1 MKILSIYQIFLLF
14 IIYSF
19 IGWTCEVLYCS
30 IYQKKF
36 VNRGF
41 LYGPICPIYG
51 CGALI
56 IFFFLMP
63 LAYNVFLLFFS
74 AMFLMSVLEYFVS
87 WAMEKLFDTKWWDYS
102 HYKFNINGR
111 VCLLNS
117 TLFGVMGVIAVKF
130 VHPMVLKLIYSLND
144 FWTKTFAIILLSIFI
159 VDLAFTLKSLV
170 DFKIYLR
177 RFEDFIQ
184 FLLHKVEQEK
194 WVIDIHDNIEEF
206 VKKIKEKI
214 SSHETS
220 DNSIALVNENLNREI
235 DKKLSIFSEK
245 RKAYKRYVIKFPK
258 MKSKRFSKSLNHI
271 KSLLKK

>member
-1 MKILSIYQIFLLF
+1 LF

-63 LAYNVFLLFFS
+63 LAYNVLLLFFS

-144 FWTKTFAIILLSIFI
+144 FWTKTFAIILLSTFI

>member
-63 LAYNVFLLFFS
+63 LAHNVFLLFFS

-144 FWTKTFAIILLSIFI
+144 FWTKTFAIILLSTFI

>member
-144 FWTKTFAIILLSIFI
+144 FWTKTFAIILLSTFI

>member
-144 FWTKTFAIILLSIFI
+144 FWTKTFAIILLATFI

>member
-51 CGALI
+51 CGALMF
-56 IFFFLMP
+56 FFFLMP
-63 LAYNVFLLFFS
+63 LAYNVLLLFFS

-144 FWTKTFAIILLSIFI
+144 FWTKTFAIILLSTFI